1 MLFPKKLIPNT
12 ESDILKEISNE
23 LGIPLKDVKKTYNI
37 WIEYIE
43 NIVKNTNQSVINF
56 SGLGKMYLSY
66 ARLKGNKDKEWGY
79 KKIEKIENDI
89 PKDKNNDHKT
99 TVPISIV
106 YGVGR
111 KNYKKFLLREYKEVY
126 RDKADLYFCFY
137 KKSID
142 QDFFNLIV
150 WSSKCSSDNV
160 YKFTKLLIEP
170 PCDCG
175 VTLNTQITESHPL
188 RPTSTA
194 ST

>member
-66 ARLKGNKDKEWGY
+66 ARLKGNKDKEWGN

-111 KNYKKFLLREYKEVY
+111 KNYKIGKF
-126 RDKADLYFCFY
+126 
-137 KKSID
+137 
-142 QDFFNLIV
+142 
-150 WSSKCSSDNV
+150 
-160 YKFTKLLIEP
+160 
-170 PCDCG
+170 
-175 VTLNTQITESHPL
+175 
-188 RPTSTA
+188 
-194 ST
+194 